1 MPRLQKITEATSES
15 VWIPVGDD
23 ADATLQETTRSIA
36 ASASRELAVSSPFYN
51 RILDAI
57 LDSVLPPNLEVE
69 FEPANPGGTIKD
81 AFDWFWN
88 SGPSALKHHAKALMK
103 TYLIDG
109 ELLLLPR
116 VNPSDGR
123 VTLTFVPSTSIESFT
138 QAEGYVNISKVT
150 VNIENESKTFDVINS
165 SSLFTSSKNGIFYFR
180 LFPAGYSVSR
190 KRGSPLLIASLD
202 HISAFTEFAYRRMS
216 ILSKLATFYWEVIIE
231 GASQNKIDDFLNS
244 RDSAPPDGGEIFAHN
259 ERISWKAVT
268 PEIKTIND
276 EIEAWLNIMAG
287 MAGLSPEF
295 LGRSTGRDITS
306 ESLLTSI
313 IHLRSIQS
321 DLFYVLSQLI
331 GYQLSRAAAH
341 SVPRVKPPEFRIIA
355 RTLGSR
361 SSQRSALALRGFTNS
376 LNEAV
381 ETGLITKEEA
391 RTIYHSLLAQLDV
404 LPPSKTNPETEPK
417 AKEET
422 RNASGVHR
430 I

>member
-15 VWIPVGDD
+15 VWVPLGDSSS
-23 ADATLQETTRSIA
+23 TVLQETTRLVA

-57 LDSVLPPNLEVE
+57 LDSVLPPNLEIE
-69 FEPANPGGTIKD
+69 LDPSNPGGTILD
-81 AFDWFWN
+81 AFDWFWQ
-88 SGPSALKHHAKALMK
+88 SGPSALQHHAKALMK

-123 VTLTFVPSTSIESFT
+123 VTLTFIPSTSITSFV
-138 QAEGYVNISKVT
+138 QSEGYANISKVT
-150 VNIENESKTFDVINS
+150 IDYEDKEHTYDVINS
-165 SSLFTSSKNGIFYFR
+165 SSIMSAKEDGIFYFR

-231 GASQNKIDDFLNS
+231 GASQSQIDDFLNS
-244 RDSAPPDGGEIFAHN
+244 RNSAPPDGGEIFAHN
-259 ERISWKAVT
+259 ERINWKAVT

-276 EIEAWLNIMAG
+276 EIEIWLNIMAG

-313 IHLRSIQS
+313 LHLRSIQS
-321 DLFYVLSQLI
+321 DLFYVLNQLI

-341 SVPRVKPPEFRIIA
+341 STPRVKPPEFRIIS
-355 RTLGSR
+355 RSLGSR
-361 SSQRSALALRGFTNS
+361 SSQRSSLALRGFTNS
-376 LNEAV
+376 LTSAV
-381 ETGLITKEEA
+381 ETGLISDDEA

-404 LPPSKTNPETEPK
+404 LPPVMTNPNN
-417 AKEET
+417 KEEE
-422 RNASGVHR
+422 NQNGSSLHR
-430 I
+430 V